1 MAEEEKDDWLDD
13 VGDEADSESEL
24 DQSDINS
31 LLSEDEEP
39 AARADSGVD
48 QSDIDSLLAEDDDDN
63 EEVPD
68 SPPSQDEIDQ
78 LFSEVDDDAPKDA
91 SAAESADDDPFKAE
105 EIDFKDLAEDS
116 DDDDFGL
123 DDIGDGF
130 DAEEF
135 GLDDDTPDI
144 PDIGEDGDDALTVLA
159 EGAASSSNEDATVFL
174 TPDQQTAT
182 PGSKRGLPMTIPP
195 FLQNRNIQAIA
206 GGCIV
211 LIITA
216 IFLLKGKPV
225 PEKPIIAQ
233 QPPGQAQPVTTTPAM
248 PAIVSPVVTKTNT
261 APQVKDSE
269 LTIARGDNELAIKLN
284 ATDAENDPLNYE
296 ILSLPEHG
304 KLSGQAPNLIYLPN
318 KNFTGQDNLVFRV
331 SDGHSVSAPA
341 TIKIM
346 GPITTQNTP
355 TMKLASPAPAL
366 LTQVP
371 TAPRPTPVTEE
382 DKPVTASR
390 SITVRHKKLVI
401 AARNETYHLTS
412 SKPFRINWQTLWSK
426 ANYLPYT
433 SKIRVEIIST
443 NLHGQLHKTNARSYR
458 YEPDKFF
465 GGTEQIKYRFRLAKL
480 RSKIGK
486 IRLKIAIGNP
496 APDIHLAEISPS
508 YLAGERVV
516 LDASASRDEDRSSL
530 LFSWKQIAGVPV
542 QIEPTNT
549 EGSQITFVAPSSFN
563 TVNNPGPVLRLTITD
578 RDNQK
583 ASRDLKINTRSRR
596 NSAIWDGVAAGE
608 ERY

>member
-1 MAEEEKDDWLDD
+1 MAEEEEKDDWLED
-13 VGDEADSESEL
+13 VDDEADGESEL
-24 DQSDINS
+24 DQSDIDS

-39 AARADSGVD
+39 AASADSDVD
-48 QSDIDSLLAEDDDDN
+48 QSDIDSLLAGDDGND
-63 EEVPD
+63 EVPD
-68 SPPSQDEIDQ
+68 TPPSQDEIDQ
-78 LFSEVDDDAPKDA
+78 LFSEVDDDAPEDA
-91 SAAESADDDPFKAE
+91 AAAESTDDDPFKAE

-130 DAEEF
+130 DTEEF

-144 PDIGEDGDDALTVLA
+144 PDISEDGDDAPTVLA
-159 EGAASSSNEDATVFL
+159 EGAASSGNEDETVFL
-174 TPDQQTAT
+174 TPDQQAAA

-195 FLQNRNIQAIA
+195 FLQNRKIQAII
-206 GGCIV
+206 GGSLV
-211 LIITA
+211 LIIVA
-216 IFLLKGKPV
+216 FFLLKGKPV
-225 PEKPIIAQ
+225 PKKPIIAK
-233 QPPGQAQPVTTTPAM
+233 QPPSQAQPVSTAPVTSTS
-248 PAIVSPVVTKTNT
+248 VSPVVTKTNT
-261 APQVKDSE
+261 TPQVKDSE

-284 ATDAENDPLNYE
+284 ASDAENDPLNYE

-318 KNFTGQDNLVFRV
+318 KNFAGQDNLMFRV
-331 SDGHSVSAPA
+331 SDGHNVSAPA

-346 GPITTQNTP
+346 WPAAPSTP
-355 TMKLASPAPAL
+355 TTEIASQAPAPS
-366 LTQVP
+366 
-371 TAPRPTPVTEE
+371 TPVSATPQPAPVLKEE
-382 DKPVTASR
+382 KPVAASR
-390 SITVRHKKLVI
+390 SRTVRHKKLVI

-412 SKPFRINWQTLWSK
+412 SKPFRINWQKLWSK

-433 SKIRVEIIST
+433 SKIRVEIISA
-443 NLHGQLHKTNARSYR
+443 NLHGKLHKTNARSYR
-458 YEPDKFF
+458 YAPDKFF
-465 GGTEQIKYRFRLAKL
+465 AGTEQIKYRFRLAKL

-486 IRLKIAIGNP
+486 IKLKIAPGHP

-516 LDASASRDEDRSSL
+516 LDASASRDDDRSSL

-542 QIEPTNT
+542 QIEPTNA

-583 ASRDLKINTRSRR
+583 DSRDLKINTRSRR
-596 NSAIWDGVAAGE
+596 HSAIWDGVAAGGE
-608 ERY
+608 